1 MAGTIPPQRILLLR
15 PSALG
20 DVCRTVPVLTSLRQT
35 WPEAE
40 IHWVV
45 QSKFAAAIASHPAL
59 TGVIPFPR
67 EAFRGSWRRPM
78 QWAAVGSWLRGLR
91 AIKWDLAIDCQGLA
105 RTGFMLRAS
114 GASVRVVD
122 RAAREGAWLAGTRRV
137 VVPEGVHE
145 VDRMLALAEDAGAAL
160 STDDRLHV
168 AQTDLTWWSDTVG
181 SRGRYAVLA
190 STSRWASKA
199 WPASHWVELG
209 ERIIR
214 DGHAEWIA
222 LPGSSGEQTV
232 VAPIAAELRQ
242 RGIDVI
248 DYSGRTSIG
257 QLMALLNGAAMT
269 VSNDSAALHM
279 AAGLGGRCLGLFGP
293 TDPAIVGPWR
303 RPESA
308 IRATLEPGE
317 CPAYRDTSLGDSI
330 MRRLSVSDVYA
341 RLVKLLAEWK
351 A

>member
-1 MAGTIPPQRILLLR
+1 MAGTIPPRQILLLR

-20 DVCRTVPVLTSLRQT
+20 DVCRTVPVLASLRQT

-45 QSKFAAAIASHPAL
+45 QSEYAAAIASHPAL

-67 EAFRGSWRRPM
+67 KEFKGSWRRPR
-78 QWAAVGSWLRGLR
+78 QWAAVGSWLRCLR
-91 AIKWDLAIDCQGLA
+91 ATKWDLTIDCQGLA

-137 VVPEGVHE
+137 VVPGGVHE
-145 VDRMLALAEDAGAAL
+145 VDRMLALAEAAGATL

-168 AQTDLTWWSDTVG
+168 AQTDLTWWTDTAG
-181 SRGRYAVLA
+181 SRGRCAVLA
-190 STSRWASKA
+190 STSRHPAKA

-222 LPGSSGEQTV
+222 LPGSGSEQAV
-232 VAPIAAELRQ
+232 VEPIAAELRQ

-248 DYSGRTSIG
+248 DYSGRTNIG

-269 VSNDSAALHM
+269 ISNDSASLHM

-303 RPESA
+303 RRESA
-308 IRATLEPGE
+308 IRATLKPGE
-317 CPAYRDTSLGDSI
+317 CPAYKDSSLGDSV